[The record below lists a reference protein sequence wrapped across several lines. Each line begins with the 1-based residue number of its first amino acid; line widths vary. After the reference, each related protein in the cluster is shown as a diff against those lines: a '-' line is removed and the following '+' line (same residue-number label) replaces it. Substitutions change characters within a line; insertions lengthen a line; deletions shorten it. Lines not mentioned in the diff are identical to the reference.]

1 MKISID
7 FSKHKSLGNAYD
19 ETKPDNAKFFVK
31 AEELYTKCKTQ
42 MEDSIKETVELQTFQ
57 NGGTISIP
65 TSHFHGSG
73 FIKSM
78 VFNVEE
84 INEENCKLSLKKIMY

>member
-7 FSKHKSLGNAYD
+7 FSKHKSLGNVYD
-19 ETKPDNAKFFVK
+19 EAKPDNAKFFGK
-31 AEELYTKCKTQ
+31 AEELYMKYKTQ
-42 MEDSIKETVELQTFQ
+42 MEDSIKETIELQTFQ

-65 TSHFHGSG
+65 TLHFSGNG

-84 INEENCKLSLKKIMY
+84 MDKENCKLSLKKIMY